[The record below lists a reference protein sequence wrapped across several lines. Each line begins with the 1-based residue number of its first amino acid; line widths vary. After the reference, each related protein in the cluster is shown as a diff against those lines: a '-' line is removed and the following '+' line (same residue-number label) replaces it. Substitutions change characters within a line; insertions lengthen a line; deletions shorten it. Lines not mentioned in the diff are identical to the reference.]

1 MNREK
6 IKSLL
11 PYLNSKVTGNRG
23 SWIEGH
29 CPLGPWRHGGK
40 DKHASFAVK
49 ASDQKKSICKCLSCG
64 FGGDLRDLALKIHE
78 YQRRSPEVNYNL
90 GAAMQLIANEFSEL
104 EFDMG
109 SIPDYEEPVAKK
121 ELVFP
126 ESWLASFH
134 LLHKFPE
141 ALAYVRSRG
150 LTHEMITGLELRYD
164 PIQKRVGFP
173 FRDFKGRLMGMQGR
187 SLDPQEELRYFQYGY
202 QNHRNMHCWMGENTL
217 DLDKPVVVVEG
228 PFDLTSVLRVYPN
241 VAASFTSGLSKE
253 KIRRLSDATEII
265 TFYDHG
271 HGGDAARESLHKT
284 LRGYPIIDLIPSEEE
299 DDCGNMTVEQISAHL
314 AEHVPL
320 KPYGSGDPKQS

>member
-40 DKHASFAVK
+40 DRHASFAVK

-253 KIRRLSDATEII
+253 KIRRLSDAESVI
-265 TFYDHG
+265 TLYDHG
-271 HGGDAARESLHKT
+271 HGGDAARESLSKT
-284 LRGYPIIDLIPSEEE
+284 LKNMPITHVIPTKEQ
-299 DDCGNMTVEQISAHL
+299 DDAGAMTIQEVADALADHVTLRFYDDQAH
-314 AEHVPL
+314 
-320 KPYGSGDPKQS
+320 